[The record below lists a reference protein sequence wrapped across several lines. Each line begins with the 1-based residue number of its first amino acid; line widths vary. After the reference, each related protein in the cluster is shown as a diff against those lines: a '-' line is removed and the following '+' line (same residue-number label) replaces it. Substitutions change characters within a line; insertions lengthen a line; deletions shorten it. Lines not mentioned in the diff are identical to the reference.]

1 MASKKE
7 LKYEIMEQY
16 GVISERGKGWRRE
29 INSISWNDAE
39 PKFDIRDWSPD
50 HEKMGKGITLTEE
63 ELFNL
68 IDIVKEKILSSK
80 LPEDIPLFND
90 DIWNN

>member
-1 MASKKE
+1 MATKKE
-7 LKYEIMEQY
+7 LKYEIVEQY

-39 PKFDIRDWSPD
+39 PKFDIRDWSPN

-63 ELFNL
+63 ELLNL
-68 IDIVKEKILSSK
+68 VDIAKEILLVSADEGI
-80 LPEDIPLFND
+80 EDLFEND
-90 DIWNN
+90 EF